1 MLISQEDHKQGL
13 SSVIQQFWNKWKK
26 LQMVNRQ
33 VSVEVD
39 QGKNNL

>member
-1 MLISQEDHKQGL
+1 MLIAQEDHKQGL

-26 LQMVNRQ
+26 LQMVNHQ